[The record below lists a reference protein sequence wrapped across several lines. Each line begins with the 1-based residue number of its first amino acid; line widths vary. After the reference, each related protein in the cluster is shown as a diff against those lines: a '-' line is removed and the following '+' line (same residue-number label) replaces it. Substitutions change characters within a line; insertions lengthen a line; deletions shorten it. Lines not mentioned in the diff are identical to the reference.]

1 MASKLA
7 LLMMVSL
14 ILTSCKEE
22 DQKTED
28 LVQGYTATNSNSSP
42 GYALK
47 IISWDSTVLEQYKGV
62 EDVNSGQ
69 KISSQSLFN
78 IGSISKTFVAYAIL
92 NLASD
97 QKLSLSDSI
106 IKFFPD
112 CIKNAVPAGSST
124 SRENGHALKTV
135 EY

>member
-7 LLMMVSL
+7 LLMMVGL

-22 DQKTED
+22 DQKTKD

-62 EDVNSGQ
+62 EDINSDK
-69 KISSQSLFN
+69 KISSQSLL
-78 IGSISKTFVAYAIL
+78 I
-92 NLASD
+92 
-97 QKLSLSDSI
+97 
-106 IKFFPD
+106 
-112 CIKNAVPAGSST
+112 
-124 SRENGHALKTV
+124 
-135 EY
+135 